1 MTVLFAKFY
10 NEFLGMLSITWNW
23 VRIQRELAAAGA
35 TASFFDPSLHRNAH
49 MNLPGRPQFHA
60 CPFSFDSSD

>member
-23 VRIQRELAAAGA
+23 VRIQRELLLVQL
-35 TASFFDPSLHRNAH
+35 LHF
-49 MNLPGRPQFHA
+49 LILA
-60 CPFSFDSSD
+60 CTEMLT